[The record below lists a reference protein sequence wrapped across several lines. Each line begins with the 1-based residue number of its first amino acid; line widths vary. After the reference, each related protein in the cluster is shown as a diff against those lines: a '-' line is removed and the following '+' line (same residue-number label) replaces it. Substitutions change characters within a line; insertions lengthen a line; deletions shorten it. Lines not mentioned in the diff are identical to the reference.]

1 MAKCQHMSTWPF
13 PLSVLI
19 VENVHLRSSTHTH
32 LPHKLS
38 LTHKHSH
45 TYTHT
50 LAAKLC
56 FESNCLWIC
65 AALCWRLHPGN
76 ADLFIFYCQ
85 HFLVEHGGVWPRVC
99 VNRPLSHVY
108 SRSSIS
114 VQVNSLHGRRCA
126 NFLSLSVSLSACVCA
141 KLIKRIRVADER
153 QHKLRPP
160 AHT

>member
-1 MAKCQHMSTWPF
+1 MPTHEHLTFSSFSSHSGERPPTQQH
-13 PLSVLI
+13 
-19 VENVHLRSSTHTH
+19 THT
-32 LPHKLS
+32 PPTQTLS
-38 LTHKHSH
+38 LTQTLTHI
-45 TYTHT
+45 HT

-65 AALCWRLHPGN
+65 AALCCRLHPGN
-76 ADLFIFYCQ
+76 ADLFIFYYQ
-85 HFLVEHGGVWPRVC
+85 HFLVENGGVWPRVC

-126 NFLSLSVSLSACVCA
+126 NFLSLSVSLSLCMCVYA
-141 KLIKRIRVADER
+141 KLIKRIQVADEH